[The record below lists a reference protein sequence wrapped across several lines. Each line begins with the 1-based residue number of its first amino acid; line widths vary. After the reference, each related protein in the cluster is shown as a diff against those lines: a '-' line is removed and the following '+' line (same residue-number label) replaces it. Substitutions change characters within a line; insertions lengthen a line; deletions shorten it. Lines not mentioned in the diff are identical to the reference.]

1 MRSSTQSSRGSTSVP
16 MRRIALASLW
26 GTTIEFYDF
35 FIYGTAAALVFGKVF
50 FPGLGASAATAASF
64 ATLGVAFLFRPLGAI
79 LFGHLGDRLG
89 RKRTLV
95 STLLLMGS
103 ATVAVGLLP
112 TAKSIGAAAP
122 IALVVLRAVQG
133 LAVGGEWASA
143 ALLTA
148 EYAPKGKR
156 GLYGMFPQLGPSTAF
171 GLSSATFLVTALTM
185 SPEGFQSW
193 GWRIPFLVSAVLV
206 VVGLYVRLQ
215 IEETPVFRQA
225 VARLEQAKV
234 PVAEALRHQWREILL
249 VGGTLTTL
257 FGFFYIASVY
267 LTSYA
272 GPKPPPA
279 THVGVLGLTRP
290 TILACGIAA
299 SVVGAAAVA
308 LSALFSDRVG
318 RRRVILIGNLV
329 AIVWGLVLFPLMQP
343 GSAFLFGVGLTGTS
357 VCSALAYGPAAAYL
371 PEIFSTRY
379 RCTGAG
385 MGYNLAGI
393 LGGAVPLIVAPP
405 LTAAFGGIGV
415 GMFMAA
421 LGLLGVVCV
430 LALKETRDVA
440 LDRAVAPAPAAVERP
455 STAAAEPHGAVS
467 SAPAYSNLG

>member
-1 MRSSTQSSRGSTSVP
+1 MSSNTHSSRASTSVP

-112 TAKSIGAAAP
+112 TATSIGAAAP

-133 LAVGGEWASA
+133 LAVGGEWAGA

-148 EYAPKGKR
+148 EYTPKGKR
-156 GLYGMFPQLGPSTAF
+156 GLYGMFPQLGPSSAF

-185 SPEGFQSW
+185 SPEAFQSW
-193 GWRIPFLVSAVLV
+193 GWRIPFLVSIVLV
-206 VVGLYVRLQ
+206 AVGLYVRLQ
-215 IEETPVFRQA
+215 IAETPVFRQA

-249 VGGTLTTL
+249 VGGTLTML
-257 FGFFYIASVY
+257 FGFFYIGSVY

-279 THVGVLGLTRP
+279 THVGVLGLARP

-299 SVVGAAAVA
+299 SVAGAAVVA

-318 RRRVILIGNLV
+318 RRRVILVGNLV

-343 GSAFLFGVGLTGTS
+343 GSALLFGVGLTGTS
-357 VCSALAYGPAAAYL
+357 VCSAIAYGPAAAYL

-379 RCTGAG
+379 RCTAAG

-393 LGGAVPLIVAPP
+393 LGGALPLIVAPW

-415 GMFMAA
+415 GVYMAA
-421 LGLLGVVCV
+421 LGLLSMVCV

-440 LDRAVAPAPAAVERP
+440 LDRAGAPAPAAVEFP
-455 STAAAEPHGAVS
+455 SAAAAEPHGAVS
-467 SAPAYSNLG
+467 SVPAYSNLG